1 MSRDEKIVAILDQLA
16 RGKIPQTIPAEND
29 YAPELTRLTA
39 ALIKIQEFTLAL
51 ANGDLNAPLPGVAGP
66 LAGSLKSHQAA
77 LKHLTWQAARVA
89 AGDFSQ
95 RVDFLGEFSIA
106 FNAMVAELA
115 ASRRT
120 MEELNQQLQDDIVE
134 LRRMAAA
141 LRESEKRFRLIAESA
156 SDVIWTI
163 EPQMQRF
170 SYISPSVATLL
181 GFSAAEALSQPLASL
196 MAAESLTL
204 LRQLM
209 ERIRRQFAT
218 LGGPA
223 DLAEKIE
230 MVQRS
235 SDGRRVPV
243 EVVVSAIADEH
254 GRLKEFVGISRDITE
269 RKKAEEKLKYR
280 STHDSQ
286 TGLYNRAYFD
296 AELDRIAES
305 RHFPVSFI
313 TVDLDGLK
321 QVNDSRGHDA
331 GDLLIKAAARIL
343 RSAFRGEDMIARIGG
358 DEFIAVLTGSDA
370 GLAQAA
376 LSRIRDCTARYN
388 RDHPDLRV
396 SMSLGAATA
405 TTKNQIAQ
413 ALKQSDALMYAD
425 KIARKRNR

>member
-1 MSRDEKIVAILDQLA
+1 MSRDDKTVEILDLLA
-16 RGKIPQTIPAEND
+16 RGKMPQAIPAEGD

-39 ALIKIQEFTLAL
+39 ALTKIQEFTLAL
-51 ANGDLNAPLPGVAGP
+51 ANGDLNAPLLGVAGP

-77 LKHLTWQAARVA
+77 LKHLTWQATRVA

-115 ASRRT
+115 ASRQT
-120 MEELNQQLQDDIVE
+120 MEDLNQRLQDDIVE

-141 LRESEKRFRLIAESA
+141 LRESEERFRLIAESA

-196 MAAESLTL
+196 IAAESLTL

-218 LGGPA
+218 PGGTA

-230 MVQRS
+230 MEQRS

-254 GRLKEFVGISRDITE
+254 GRLKEFVGISRDIAE
-269 RKKAEEKLKYR
+269 RKKAEERLKYR

-286 TGLYNRAYFD
+286 TDLYNRAYFD

-305 RHFPVSFI
+305 RRFPVSFI

-321 QVNDSRGHDA
+321 RVNDSRGHDA

-343 RSAFRGEDMIARIGG
+343 RSAFRGEDMVARIGG
-358 DEFIAVLTGSDA
+358 DEFVAVLTGSDA
-370 GLAQAA
+370 GLAKAA
-376 LSRIRDCTARYN
+376 LSRIRDCIARYN
-388 RDHPDLRV
+388 REHPDLPV

-405 TTKNQIAQ
+405 TSASGITE
-413 ALKQSDALMYAD
+413 ALKQSDTLMYAD

>member
-39 ALIKIQEFTLAL
+39 AHKKIQEFTLAL
-51 ANGDLNAPLPGVAGP
+51 ANGDLNLPLQGVAGP

-106 FNAMVAELA
+106 FNSMVAELA

-120 MEELNQQLQDDIVE
+120 MEELNQRLQDDIVE

-141 LRESEKRFRLIAESA
+141 LRESENRFRLIAESA

-218 LGGPA
+218 LGGPV

-296 AELDRIAES
+296 AELERIAES

-358 DEFIAVLTGSDA
+358 DEFIAVLTDSDA
-370 GLAQAA
+370 GLVQAA

-405 TTKNQIAQ
+405 TTKSQMAQ

>member
-286 TGLYNRAYFD
+286 TDLYNRAYFD
-296 AELDRIAES
+296 AELERIAES

-370 GLAQAA
+370 GLALAA